1 MKTAI
6 RYLAAAVVAAL
17 LGGVS
22 LAGGWLQRDIA
33 HAQQEV
39 AAQNYDQADTAFE
52 TAERYFE
59 YGSRIP
65 GVGRALLNDV
75 RARRAALHYWRRDYG
90 MLAPPQDDP
99 MGAIP
104 TDNVDL
110 QFVVANAV
118 YRSRQGQARDRAST
132 LQALNAG
139 INAYLVV
146 LKSSARR
153 EDAAFNYEYLVR
165 MRDEL
170 ERGRRKPGLT
180 DEANSPFGRA
190 ASPERPTSNMK
201 DFKTLVPLSPTEL
214 DKAAAGTGAPIKRK
228 G

>member
-22 LAGGWLQRDIA
+22 LAGSWLQRAIA
-33 HAQQEV
+33 RAQQEV
-39 AAQNYDQADTAFE
+39 AAQNYDQADAAFE

-90 MLAPPQDDP
+90 MLAPPQEDP

-104 TDNVDL
+104 ADHVDL
-110 QFVVANAV
+110 QFIVANAV
-118 YRSRQGQARDRAST
+118 YRSRQRQARDREST

-146 LKSSARR
+146 LKNSARR
-153 EDAAFNYEYLVR
+153 EDAAFNYEYLLR
-165 MRDEL
+165 TRDEL
-170 ERGRRKPGLT
+170 ERGRRKGLA
-180 DEANSPFGRA
+180 DEENNPFGRA
-190 ASPERPTSNMK
+190 AGPERPSGNMK

-214 DKAAAGTGAPIKRK
+214 DKAAAGKGAPIKRK